1 MRDTSM
7 KHLFMNKKQFTTTLN
22 TRIKNLSLGIF
33 IAITFSCLSSCSTT
47 DTDLYATDNTTES
60 SYETPLE
67 HYQQLK
73 ASGKDIE
80 AIKFMLAVSEESLGI
95 NDSNTVKLIHH
106 YGKLLH
112 EEGEYKEAVIVL
124 LEAQERSVIA
134 FGPFGGPAFQLH
146 MDIAYAYSQKKSSL
160 LLTTTYFDKALE
172 VLREN
177 GQYETMK
184 YITTLV
190 QISTDMMRDGGL
202 KGGYISILEEDP
214 DFVENFDESDLG
226 FLQEQTYE
234 NYFPMAEA
242 YLVEAEKL
250 ATRLKIKD
258 EYLESKIA
266 IAMARL
272 KVLETQDL
280 AAVTMGAIGGISK
293 VEARESYDQQDQ
305 YLQDAIKNLSRD
317 AEQNGTF
324 INMASKARMDIAWM
338 SKDEERMAN
347 MCTDGQLDMTGQ
359 YSSGRLF
366 EVLEGGKVD
375 APSVDLWISK
385 NLFKGIRSLGKE
397 KRPSNRRGKTAHFIP
412 VCIDGRLMA
421 ALINAPTVTI
431 SDN

>member
-1 MRDTSM
+1 MINHQQQLNLAKRSL
-7 KHLFMNKKQFTTTLN
+7 KANVLGLFTAL
-22 TRIKNLSLGIF
+22 
-33 IAITFSCLSSCSTT
+33 ACVCLSACSTNILT
-47 DTDLYATDNTTES
+47 AES
-60 SYETPLE
+60 SIDIREDSMS
-67 HYQQLK
+67 HYDDLK
-73 ASGKDIE
+73 AEGKDTE
-80 AIKFMLAVSEESLGI
+80 AIKYILDISEKALGI
-95 NDSNTVKLIHH
+95 NEPNTIKLIHH
-106 YGKLLH
+106 YGRLLH
-112 EEGEYKEAVIVL
+112 EEGEYKKAVEVL

-134 FGPFGGPAFQLH
+134 FGSFCGPAFQLN
-146 MDIAYAYSQKKSSL
+146 MYIAYAYSQKKSSL

-177 GQYETMK
+177 GQYETIK

-202 KGGYISILEEDP
+202 KGGYTSILEEDP
-214 DFVENFDESDLG
+214 NFVEDFDESDLG

-242 YLVEAEKL
+242 YLIEAEKL

-272 KVLETQDL
+272 KVMETQDL

-293 VEARESYDQQDQ
+293 AEARESYDQQDQ
-305 YLQDAIKNLSRD
+305 RLQNAIKNLSRD
-317 AEQNGTF
+317 AEQNGMF
-324 INMASKARMDIAWM
+324 ISMASKSRMDIAWM
-338 SKDEERMAN
+338 SKDEEQMAN
-347 MCTDGQLDMTGQ
+347 MCTDGQLDMTGK
-359 YSSGRLF
+359 YSSDRLF
-366 EVLEGGKVD
+366 EVQEGGIVV

-397 KRPSNRRGKTAHFIP
+397 KRLSNRRGKTPHFIP
-412 VCIDGRLMA
+412 VCIDGNLMA
-421 ALINAPTVTI
+421 ALINAPRVTI

>member
-7 KHLFMNKKQFTTTLN
+7 SKQQFSKTLHKRVKKM
-22 TRIKNLSLGIF
+22 SLGIL
-33 IAITFSCLSSCSTT
+33 IAITFSCLSACSTT
-47 DTDLYATDNTTES
+47 DTDLYATDNKTNG
-60 SYETPLE
+60 SYEAPLE
-67 HYQQLK
+67 HYRELK
-73 ASGKDIE
+73 AAGKDIE

-95 NDSNTVKLIHH
+95 NDPNTVKLMHH

-134 FGPFGGPAFQLH
+134 FGPFGGPAFQLN

-172 VLREN
+172 ALREN

-250 ATRLKIKD
+250 AIRLKIKD

-272 KVLETQDL
+272 KVMETQDL

-293 VEARESYDQQDQ
+293 SEARESYDQQDQ
-305 YLQDAIKNLSRD
+305 RLQDAIKNLSRD

-324 INMASKARMDIAWM
+324 INMASKSRMDIAWM
-338 SKDEERMAN
+338 SKDEEKMAN
-347 MCTDGQLDMTGQ
+347 MCTNGLLDM
-359 YSSGRLF
+359 SSKYASYRLY
-366 EVLEGGKVD
+366 EVLEGGIVV
-375 APSVDLWISK
+375 APNVDLWISK
-385 NLFKGIRSLGKE
+385 NLFRGVRSLKKE
-397 KRPSNRRGKTAHFIP
+397 QRSSNRRGKIAHFIP

-421 ALINAPTVTI
+421 ALINAPRVTI
-431 SDN
+431 KEL